1 MANRKIDYQGLSKMS
16 ETKKSPCEV
25 KKGQELLKNSSKSG
39 QEILSTC
46 VGPSS

>member
-1 MANRKIDYQGLSKMS
+1 MANGKIEYQGL
-16 ETKKSPCEV
+16 CEV

-39 QEILSTC
+39 QEILPTY